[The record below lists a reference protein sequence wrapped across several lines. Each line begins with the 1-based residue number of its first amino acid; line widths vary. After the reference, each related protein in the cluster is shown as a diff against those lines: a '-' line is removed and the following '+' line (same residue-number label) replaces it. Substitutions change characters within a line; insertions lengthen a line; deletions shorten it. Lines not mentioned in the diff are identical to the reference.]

1 MLLLAY
7 FCSLVLHLITQSVS
21 GRVWA
26 LNVLV
31 VSLGKPV
38 IHKLKI
44 LAEGKLKYFKS
55 MEGTTKRKGGGQI
68 LKFRWEES
76 WKKL

>member
-1 MLLLAY
+1 M
-7 FCSLVLHLITQSVS
+7 
-21 GRVWA
+21 
-26 LNVLV
+26 LV

-44 LAEGKLKYFKS
+44 LAGGGGGGDWNILNQRREPQKG
-55 MEGTTKRKGGGQI
+55 RGGGQI
-68 LKFRWEES
+68 LKFQLEES

>member
-7 FCSLVLHLITQSVS
+7 FCSLVLHLITQ
-21 GRVWA
+21 A

-38 IHKLKI
+38 IHKLKS
-44 LAEGKLKYFKS
+44 LAGGGLEYFKS
-55 MEGTTKRKGGGQI
+55 TEGTTKRKGGGQI
-68 LKFRWEES
+68 LKFQWEES

>member
-7 FCSLVLHLITQSVS
+7 FCSLVLHLITQ
-21 GRVWA
+21 A

-38 IHKLKI
+38 IHKLKL
-44 LAEGKLKYFKS
+44 LAGGGGGGLEYFKS
-55 MEGTTKRKGGGQI
+55 TEGTTKRKGGGQI
-68 LKFRWEES
+68 LKFQLEES